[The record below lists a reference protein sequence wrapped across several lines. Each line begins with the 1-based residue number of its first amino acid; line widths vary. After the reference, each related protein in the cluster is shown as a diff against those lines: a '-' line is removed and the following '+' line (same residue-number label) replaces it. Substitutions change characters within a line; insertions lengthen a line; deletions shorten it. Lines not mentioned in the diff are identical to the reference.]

1 MYWSIDAIFQEQLKL
16 SENQKLKLIKTYIK
30 NLKKEKKVR
39 G

>member
-1 MYWSIDAIFQEQLKL
+1 MHWSIDSIFQQLKL
-16 SENQKLKLIKTYIK
+16 SENQKLKVIKTYIK

>member
-1 MYWSIDAIFQEQLKL
+1 MLWSIDAIFQQQLKL

-30 NLKKEKKVR
+30 QLKREKKVR